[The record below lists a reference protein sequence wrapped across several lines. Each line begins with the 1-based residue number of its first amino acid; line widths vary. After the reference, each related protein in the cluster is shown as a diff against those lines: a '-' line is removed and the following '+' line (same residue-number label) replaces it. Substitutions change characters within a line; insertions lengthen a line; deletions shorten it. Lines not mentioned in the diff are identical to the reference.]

1 MLIDLDELGKA
12 ITGTDAEAGERARLR
27 LIERPP
33 AQGVGRLSDLAQWW
47 AAVRGDDR
55 APVPSRV
62 RQVGVDHPLPSAGTA
77 QEALAWGVSAADEA
91 ADAGVELITLTVDDP
106 LSARLVA
113 AELMGLDPVEACGWP
128 QDRDQDDDAWM
139 DEVLVLRDG
148 LRRTRG
154 LRGDLGALLEA
165 VGSAPMAAAAALAVQ
180 ATVRRVPLL
189 LDGPGAGS
197 AALLARR
204 TAYSA
209 NQWWQAAHG
218 EADVLHG
225 RTLRSL
231 SLEPITSL
239 GVVVEDG
246 TAARLGLGVLTIA
259 TELLTR

>member
-1 MLIDLDELGKA
+1 MIDLDELGTA

-27 LIERPP
+27 LLDRPP
-33 AQGVGRLSDLAQWW
+33 ARGVGRLVDLAQWW

-55 APVPSRV
+55 AAVPSRV
-62 RQVGVDHPLPSAGTA
+62 RHVGVDLPLPASGST
-77 QEALAWGVSAADEA
+77 QDALAWGVATADEA
-91 ADAGVELITLTVDDP
+91 AGSGVELLALTVADP
-106 LSARLVA
+106 LAARLVA

-128 QDRDQDDDAWM
+128 QDRDQDDDDWM
-139 DEVLVLRDG
+139 DEVTVLRDG

-189 LDGPGAGS
+189 LDGPGAAS

-204 TAYSA
+204 TAYTA
-209 NQWWQAAHG
+209 NQWWLAAHG

-231 SLEPITSL
+231 SLDPITSL
-239 GVVVEDG
+239 GIVVEDG
-246 TAARLGLGVLTIA
+246 TAARLGLGVLAIA
-259 TELLTR
+259 TELLSG